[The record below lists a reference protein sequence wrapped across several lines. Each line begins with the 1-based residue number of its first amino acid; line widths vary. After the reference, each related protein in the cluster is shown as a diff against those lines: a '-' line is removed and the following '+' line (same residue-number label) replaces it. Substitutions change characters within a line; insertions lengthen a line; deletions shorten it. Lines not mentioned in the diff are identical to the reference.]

1 MALNQATK
9 FCWPKHLRDAMRVCC
24 RVTYLAVDQRLSP
37 GRMVATGFV
46 PGNSVYGDV
55 IAGSTRSLR
64 NNHRSPNQNVVTW
77 RLGQSHLRGI
87 RTPTG
92 PHSIASRSHKA
103 QKLEARARDQAARYG
118 SNRGAPQTPRIF
130 SLSRL
135 ETVCEPSDARCGFA
149 RSLVWIGAYHFS
161 CMGFELYSV
170 KLLHLAR
177 ALRAKLYFAASSI
190 CCRAFSRA
198 SFSFSSRS
206 RASSCFSFCFSRVS

>member
-103 QKLEARARDQAARYG
+103 TKPRSKKHASPG
-118 SNRGAPQTPRIF
+118 ST
-130 SLSRL
+130 
-135 ETVCEPSDARCGFA
+135 
-149 RSLVWIGAYHFS
+149 RSLRIESGRAAHSMHLQFDLIGD
-161 CMGFELYSV
+161 C
-170 KLLHLAR
+170 
-177 ALRAKLYFAASSI
+177 LRTY
-190 CCRAFSRA
+190 
-198 SFSFSSRS
+198 
-206 RASSCFSFCFSRVS
+206 